1 MNIIHLILKE
11 IKQSFRDRKSMVMM
25 TLFPIILIVV
35 LGAAL
40 KSNFSDN
47 IDIGTP
53 KVLYKIES
61 KSTASE
67 EFKKNFI
74 DKGKDFNIDF
84 EEAENIDEAKKE
96 LISRADY
103 ACILV
108 VGVDSKIQLYKNDKE
123 TLKAGLVESIL
134 DTYVQRYNSISE
146 IAKLNPKVLTDIMQ
160 DTNTDF
166 TAVNS
171 VNKKAQPSSLD
182 YYAVAMLT
190 LIIMYGT
197 NTGLYGIAGEKNLKT
212 RDRILASPVKKYEF
226 LVGKTLGGIFA
237 TTLQVIIVIAFSK
250 YVLKT
255 NWGEDIFTIFLIV
268 LSLIIMAISLGVGL
282 GFIFKKENVA
292 SGILNFVIPVMCFLA
307 GAYVPIEV
315 IGNHTFESITYLSPL
330 RWTNK
335 AIFQIIYNSDYS
347 KVFPAITINISIA
360 AVFLIICSI
369 LFRREGE

>member
-1 MNIIHLILKE
+1 
-11 IKQSFRDRKSMVMM
+11 
-25 TLFPIILIVV
+25 
-35 LGAAL
+35 
-40 KSNFSDN
+40 
-47 IDIGTP
+47 
-53 KVLYKIES
+53 
-61 KSTASE
+61 
-67 EFKKNFI
+67 
-74 DKGKDFNIDF
+74 
-84 EEAENIDEAKKE
+84 
-96 LISRADY
+96 
-103 ACILV
+103 
-108 VGVDSKIQLYKNDKE
+108 
-123 TLKAGLVESIL
+123 
-134 DTYVQRYNSISE
+134 
-146 IAKLNPKVLTDIMQ
+146 MQ